1 MPLVWT
7 MAPPPPPLPL
17 TTPASISTE
26 GLRWEVLQ
34 KPVLP
39 VEADLPG
46 PALEPLT
53 AEQVEAIAA
62 NTPLVSADFL
72 PLLRL
77 SAAVPTALFLEPE
90 RWRFSA
96 TQVSPFGS
104 TTGTGNQNYSVS
116 LDVGLSESFQLS
128 AYYSQAD
135 DPLNAPLNGFSVAP
149 ANFWESYAAAA
160 RWRLFKNKHL
170 SIAANGSL
178 EIWNV
183 GSGGDDSFA
192 RAGDDASPNI
202 FNNSGQ
208 RVFTSNL
215 VGSLTL
221 PLSWQATDQ
230 LQLSVV
236 PGVSWLP
243 ANQGAGQGGSGSFY
257 GTTPYLAAGLLWQA
271 NQHLGL
277 TATFAQ
283 PIGSGSNSFNA
294 DLDFSRVP
302 IYSAGLNWDLNPRIG
317 LRGQLT
323 NGFGATPATALL
335 ALPSDN
341 RLGYSASFV
350 FTPDGPDT
358 PQRPLTKRQRSLAK
372 GGLTVNSALVPP
384 DDSSEL
390 WANADESGNVNG
402 FVGYSL
408 SNIFQLQVI
417 GGLSND
423 VPQTTPQARL
433 FANDGARNLRIG
445 GKAVFFSPLRGAPFW
460 GGGRITLGRNLDLA
474 NTTGQGYV
482 FAETMATWEATQ
494 RLALSINPKIA
505 QVGSG
510 NLWGVGL
517 SSNIQLAPRWEL
529 VPECNV
535 VVNNLAQ
542 SNGTLGLRWHAT
554 DNMAIEAYG
563 STAASIV
570 DIGQLL
576 SAKRV
581 RWGGRV
587 LVSF

>member
-1 MPLVWT
+1 MPITWT
-7 MAPPPPPLPL
+7 PVPPPPPP
-17 TTPASISTE
+17 PIISPVFISND
-26 GLRWEVLQ
+26 GPRWEVL
-34 KPVLP
+34 K
-39 VEADLPG
+39 E
-46 PALEPLT
+46 PALPIKANPPAPALQPLN
-53 AEQVEAIAA
+53 AEQIEATYI
-62 NTPLVSADFL
+62 NTPLISADYL

-77 SAAVPTALFLEPE
+77 SAAVPTSLLLEPE

-96 TQVSPFGS
+96 TQLSPFRS
-104 TTGTGNQNYSVS
+104 ATGTGNQNYAVS

-135 DPLNAPLNGFSVAP
+135 DPLNAPLDGFSVAP

-192 RAGDDASPNI
+192 SKGDDATPNI
-202 FNNSGQ
+202 FNSSGQ

-230 LQLSVV
+230 LLLSFV

-243 ANQGAGQGGSGSFY
+243 AKQGAGQGGSGSFY

-283 PIGSGSNSFNA
+283 PIGSGSNSFNTN
-294 DLDFSRVP
+294 LDFSRVP

-323 NGFGATPATALL
+323 NGFGTTPATALL

-358 PQRPLTKRQRSLAK
+358 PQQPLTKRQRSLAK

-417 GGLSND
+417 GGLSNNL
-423 VPQTTPQARL
+423 PQTTPQARL

-460 GGGRITLGRNLDLA
+460 GGGRITVGRNFDLV
-474 NTTGQGYV
+474 NTTGQGYL
-482 FAETMATWEATQ
+482 FAETMATWEATP
-494 RLALSINPKIA
+494 RLAISLNPKVA
-505 QVGSG
+505 LVGTG
-510 NLWGVGL
+510 NLWGVGV
-517 SSNIQLAPRWEL
+517 SSSVQLAPRWEL
-529 VPECNV
+529 VPEGNV

-576 SAKRV
+576 NAEQI